1 VVNEAFAREA
11 FGGEEPV
18 GQSIGTDG
26 ERAEGGNRSYEVIG
40 VARNSKSR
48 TIGETAHACVY
59 LPLEAAPDQ
68 VEGFYGT
75 SIVVKSAIPP
85 RRLEG
90 AVKERIRL
98 LDPNLPV
105 HDPQTLQEQVDRSM
119 LMPKVCATLL
129 GLFGGV
135 GLVLATVGLYG
146 LIAYSVRSRV
156 KEIGVRMALGA
167 PAGQVSRMVA
177 FEGLVLIGVGVAI
190 GLAIS
195 FAVSR
200 FLGSLLYEISTTDLF
215 TFVAVPT
222 AMLLVGL
229 AALALPAWRAARVDP
244 LEALRYE

>member
-1 VVNEAFAREA
+1 
-11 FGGEEPV
+11 
-18 GQSIGTDG
+18 
-26 ERAEGGNRSYEVIG
+26 
-40 VARNSKSR
+40 
-48 TIGETAHACVY
+48 
-59 LPLEAAPDQ
+59 
-68 VEGFYGT
+68 
-75 SIVVKSAIPP
+75 
-85 RRLEG
+85 
-90 AVKERIRL
+90 
-98 LDPNLPV
+98 
-105 HDPQTLQEQVDRSM
+105 M
-119 LMPKVCATLL
+119 
-129 GLFGGV
+129 
-135 GLVLATVGLYG
+135 
-146 LIAYSVRSRV
+146 
-156 KEIGVRMALGA
+156 RMALGA